1 MEIFTD
7 TPREFS
13 LDKFVF
19 RMIQSR
25 QGKQF
30 LLPKFHIDRT
40 MESGETAQAA
50 PKGNAEALRQKDRF
64 RTILRKGRTVTPDH
78 RRCNLPPGRESLR

>member
-1 MEIFTD
+1 MAPPSHAFSALGLAAPGMEIFAD

-19 RMIQSR
+19 RMIQLR

-30 LLPKFHIDRT
+30 PLPKFHIDRT
-40 MESGETAQAA
+40 MGSGEIA
-50 PKGNAEALRQKDRF
+50 
-64 RTILRKGRTVTPDH
+64 
-78 RRCNLPPGRESLR
+78 

>member
-1 MEIFTD
+1 MPFSALGLAAPGMEIFTD

-19 RMIQSR
+19 RMIQLR

-40 MESGETAQAA
+40 MGSGEIA
-50 PKGNAEALRQKDRF
+50 
-64 RTILRKGRTVTPDH
+64 
-78 RRCNLPPGRESLR
+78 